1 MQLMEQTANAKVDLL
16 LVEDNDDDVVLMRRA
31 IRSAGIENA
40 VQVVEDGQVAIEYL
54 MGNGVFADRQAHPLP
69 GIVLLDLKLPRVSG
83 LEVLEWIRNNPG
95 TRSLVVIVL
104 TSSNQPSDMRK
115 AYQLGANSFVVKPG
129 DFEQL
134 QDFAKS
140 FKSYWLL
147 HNRGTSSVA
156 AGRAFAG

>member
-1 MQLMEQTANAKVDLL
+1 MDLL

-31 IRSAGIENA
+31 IKSAGIENS
-40 VQVVEDGQVAIEYL
+40 VQVVEDGQMAIEYL
-54 MGNGVFADRQAHPLP
+54 MGRGAFADRQAHPLP

-83 LEVLEWIRNNPG
+83 LEVLEWIRNNPS

-115 AYQLGANSFVVKPG
+115 AYHLGANSFVVKPG

-134 QDFAKS
+134 QDFARC

-147 HNRGTSSVA
+147 HNRGTSSSA
-156 AGRAFAG
+156 SRANIS